1 MNNTILVQKEDV
13 NYSFPIFKRKK
24 GTALLGQK
32 EVNKEAKTI
41 QLLERIFPA
50 PPLGG
55 PDRWYGVGL
64 ARPPPPPKPLLV
76 C

>member
-1 MNNTILVQKEDV
+1 LIQNEDV
-13 NYSFPIFKRKK
+13 NSSFSVFKRKK
-24 GTALLGQK
+24 STALLGQK
-32 EVNKEAKTI
+32 EGNKEAKTI

>member
-1 MNNTILVQKEDV
+1 LIQNEDV
-13 NYSFPIFKRKK
+13 NSSFSVFKRKK
-24 GTALLGQK
+24 STALLGQK

>member
-1 MNNTILVQKEDV
+1 LIQNEDV
-13 NYSFPIFKRKK
+13 NSSFSVFKRKK
-24 GTALLGQK
+24 KALPYSDKK